1 MRIAGNIQRL
11 RKDCGW
17 SLDGLA
23 DKTGIDKK
31 QVVSHVNGK
40 NEPSPKNKKFYADA
54 FSKALGRPIAA
65 SDLEK

>member
-1 MRIAGNIQRL
+1 VRIAANIQRL

-17 SLDGLA
+17 SLDQLA

-31 QVVSHVNGK
+31 LVLAHVHGK
-40 NEPSPKNKKFYADA
+40 RKPYPHNAKLYADT